1 MKRILTTL
9 LFLLSFSAN
18 ASSSGIKLE
27 EADIDLSDTASLE
40 RGAKHYVT
48 YCLGC
53 HSAKHIRYKR
63 IALDLHLDEGEILKN
78 VAPLGAGIY
87 DQMHSAMNGHDA
99 EKWFGTTPP
108 DLSLIA
114 RSRGA
119 DWLYSY
125 LKGFYAEPG
134 KPTGVNNAVFKD
146 VAMPN
151 VFWQQQGTQVAVVKN
166 IDGQD
171 VVAELKLEQPGQLS
185 PKEFD
190 KMVNDLVNFLVYVG
204 EPVQLERQQM
214 GKYVLFFI
222 LMFIVLAYLL
232 KKEYWKDVH

>member
-1 MKRILTTL
+1 MKKVLYTL
-9 LFLLSFSAN
+9 LFLLPFSVS
-18 ASSSGIKLE
+18 ASSGVKLE
-27 EADIDLSDTASLE
+27 SADIDLSDSASLE
-40 RGAKHYVT
+40 RGAQHYVT

-63 IALDLHLDEGEILKN
+63 IAIDLKLDETEILKN

-119 DWLYSY
+119 DWLYTY
-125 LKGFYAEPG
+125 LKGFYSDPG
-134 KPTGVNNAVFKD
+134 KPTGVNNAVFQD

-151 VFWQQQGTQVAVVKN
+151 VFWQKQGTQEAVTKN
-166 IDGQD
+166 VDGHD
-171 VVAELKLEQPGQLS
+171 VISELKLVEPGQLS
-185 PKEFD
+185 PQEFD
-190 KMVNDLVNFLVYVG
+190 KMINDLVNFLVYVG

-222 LMFIVLAYLL
+222 LMFIVLGYLL